1 MDGILVH
8 YSSKV
13 RAVAGRYREA
23 RRGLHAP
30 ASARSRRGLDWMNF
44 FIADVQTGFGSFVA
58 FYLAQVGWS
67 PTHIGLALSVGGVA
81 GMLSQIPGGALADA
95 VTWKRGLAGV
105 GIVGTAAA
113 ALLLAVS
120 TEAAAVFGAQI
131 LQGITAGII
140 TPTIGAISLGLVG
153 RGAMAVRTG
162 RNLRYAAVGHALT
175 GALMGVA
182 GAYIGK
188 SAIFVAAAA
197 LCVPALIALGFIR
210 GDEIDYAR
218 ARNAKN
224 LEDKNLKDK
233 SVEGKRD
240 QKQTKVKQSTL
251 KAGGGKPTVSA
262 TSVLALAKNPALVLF
277 TGATILFQLADASVL
292 PMMGENL
299 ATTRGDH
306 AALWMSGLVVVP
318 QVVVAILA
326 PWVGFHSEKRG
337 RRPLLLAGFAL
348 EPLRALL
355 LAATAAYSALV
366 VAQVLSGVTGAI
378 IGVLTVIVVADLTA
392 GTGRFNLAIG
402 VLGALGGV
410 AASVSTTVSG
420 YVFQALGPHLG
431 YVALAVVAALAMAM
445 LWTFLAETKPE
456 KYED

>member
-1 MDGILVH
+1 
-8 YSSKV
+8 
-13 RAVAGRYREA
+13 
-23 RRGLHAP
+23 
-30 ASARSRRGLDWMNF
+30 
-44 FIADVQTGFGSFVA
+44 
-58 FYLAQVGWS
+58 
-67 PTHIGLALSVGGVA
+67 
-81 GMLSQIPGGALADA
+81 
-95 VTWKRGLAGV
+95 
-105 GIVGTAAA
+105 
-113 ALLLAVS
+113 
-120 TEAAAVFGAQI
+120 
-131 LQGITAGII
+131 
-140 TPTIGAISLGLVG
+140 
-153 RGAMAVRTG
+153 
-162 RNLRYAAVGHALT
+162 LT

-188 SAIFVAAAA
+188 GAIFVAAAA
-197 LCVPALIALGFIR
+197 LCIPALIALGFIR

-224 LEDKNLKDK
+224 LEDK
-233 SVEGKRD
+233 SVEDERAEHRD
-240 QKQTKVKQSTL
+240 KKQTKVKQSSR
-251 KAGGGKPTVSA
+251 KAVGAKPAVSA
-262 TSVLALAKNPALVLF
+262 TSILALAKNPALVLF
-277 TGATILFQLADASVL
+277 TGATLLFQLADASVL

-299 ATTRGDH
+299 ASTRGDH

-318 QVVVAILA
+318 QIVVAILA

-410 AASVSTTVSG
+410 AASISTTVSG
-420 YVFQALGPHLG
+420 YVFQVLGPHLG
-431 YVALAVVAALAMAM
+431 YVPLAVVAALATAM
-445 LWTFLAETKPE
+445 LWRFLTETKPE

>member
-44 FIADVQTGFGSFVA
+44 FIADMQTGFGSFVA

-67 PTHIGLALSVGGVA
+67 PTHIGFALSVGGIA

-95 VTWKRGLAGV
+95 VTWKRGLAAV

-153 RGAMAVRTG
+153 RSAMAVRTG

-175 GALMGVA
+175 GTLMGVA

-188 SAIFVAAAA
+188 GAIFVAAAA
-197 LCVPALIALGFIR
+197 LCIPALIALGFIR

-218 ARNAKN
+218 ARNAK
-224 LEDKNLKDK
+224 
-233 SVEGKRD
+233 SVGGKRAENRD
-240 QKQTKVKQSTL
+240 EKQTTVKQSR
-251 KAGGGKPTVSA
+251 GKPAVSA
-262 TSVLALAKNPALVLF
+262 TSIFALAKNPALVLF
-277 TGATILFQLADASVL
+277 TAATLLFQLADASVL
-292 PMMGENL
+292 PMMSENL

-355 LAATAAYSALV
+355 LAVTAAYPALLV
-366 VAQVLSGVTGAI
+366 GQVLSGATGAI
-378 IGVLTVIVVADLTA
+378 IGVLMVIVVADLTA

-402 VLGALGGV
+402 LLGALGGV
-410 AASVSTTVSG
+410 AAAVSTTVTG
-420 YVFQALGPHLG
+420 YVFQLLGPHLG
-431 YVALAVVAALAMAM
+431 YVPIAVVAALATAM
-445 LWTFLAETKPE
+445 VWTFLAETKPE

>member
-13 RAVAGRYREA
+13 RAAAGRYREA

-30 ASARSRRGLDWMNF
+30 ASARSRCGLDWMNF

-67 PTHIGLALSVGGVA
+67 PTHIGFALSVGGIA

-95 VTWKRGLAGV
+95 VTWKRGLAAV

-120 TEAAAVFGAQI
+120 TEAAAVFAAQI

-140 TPTIGAISLGLVG
+140 TPVIGAISLGLVG
-153 RGAMAVRTG
+153 RSAMAVRTG

-188 SAIFVAAAA
+188 GAIFVAAAA
-197 LCVPALIALGFIR
+197 LCIPALIALGFIR

-224 LEDKNLKDK
+224 LEDKSVKGRRVEHCDK
-233 SVEGKRD
+233 E
-240 QKQTKVKQSTL
+240 QTKIKQSSR
-251 KAGGGKPTVSA
+251 KAAGGKPAVSA
-262 TSVLALAKNPALVLF
+262 TSIFALAKNPALVLF
-277 TGATILFQLADASVL
+277 TGATLLFQLADASVL

-299 ATTRGDH
+299 AATRGDH

-355 LAATAAYSALV
+355 LAVTAAYPALV
-366 VAQVLSGVTGAI
+366 VGQVLSGATGAI
-378 IGVLTVIVVADLTA
+378 IGVLMVIVVADLTA

-402 VLGALGGV
+402 LLGALGGV
-410 AASVSTTVSG
+410 AAAVSTTVTG
-420 YVFQALGPHLG
+420 YVFQLLGPHLG
-431 YVALAVVAALAMAM
+431 YIPIAVVAALATAT